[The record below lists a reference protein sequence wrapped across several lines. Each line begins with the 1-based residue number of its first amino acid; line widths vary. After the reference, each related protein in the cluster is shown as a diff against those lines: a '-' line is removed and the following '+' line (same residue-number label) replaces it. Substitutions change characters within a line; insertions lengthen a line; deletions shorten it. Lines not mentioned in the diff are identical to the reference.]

1 MRDRRARRNRNPK
14 SRKRAASSPITPT
27 QNRRLVW
34 KMAEIDD
41 DSPWGWNQITC
52 PDFLRNIWEKMRSFE
67 TMTWGEILG
76 RHHHAITVNDI
87 IEPAKNRLAQLG
99 HDDQEELVS
108 FRLSNTERI
117 WAIRSGA
124 EAFLLWWDPN
134 HEICPS
140 QLRHT

>member
-1 MRDRRARRNRNPK
+1 MKNRRVRRNRSPE
-14 SRKRAASSPITPT
+14 SRKAPTSLPIVST

-52 PDFLRNIWEKMRSFE
+52 PDFLRNIWDKLRNFE

-76 RHHHAITVNDI
+76 RHHHAIAINDL
-87 IEPAKNRLAQLG
+87 IEPAQNRLVQLG

>member
-1 MRDRRARRNRNPK
+1 MRKKRARQEDNPKGVKNPK
-14 SRKRAASSPITPT
+14 SLPVVST
-27 QNRRLVW
+27 QNKKLVW
-34 KMAEIDD
+34 KVSKIDD
-41 DSPWGWNQITC
+41 NSQWGWNQITC
-52 PDFLRNIWEKMRSFE
+52 PEFLRNIWEKMHNFE
-67 TMTWGEILG
+67 TMTWSEILG
-76 RHHHAITVNDI
+76 RHHHAIAVNDI
-87 IEPAKNRLAQLG
+87 IEPAQNRLAQLG